1 MPGIHNGIG
10 TTFRRSAFGGTP
22 SGTDPNADAF
32 IAAWESATSDTLGA
46 TQKAVIN
53 EFVLMLKGNG
63 TTNSSDIWTLLTG
76 TSSVIL
82 PYIPKDD
89 SIAYYD
95 GYALD
100 LMSATSVVTWA
111 NFTAGDITPSYLK
124 GGALSGKYGIVS
136 VQPSDFDQN
145 SFAATFYARTFTSS
159 NNRAYGTTTNFGASD
174 NTFNLMP
181 FRVNQTSNSNGSA
194 IPATP
199 SVVTNRR
206 IASAS
211 VQQFVNG
218 VEVSSQSSSSS
229 TPNALDFYIHA
240 INNGGSPTLYNG
252 DEFAGFAFTV
262 GMTNDEIKDF
272 YEAIQYLNDNI
283 ITGGR

>member
-10 TTFRRSAFGGTP
+10 TTFRSWAFGGTP
-22 SGTDPNADAF
+22 SGTDPDADAF
-32 IAAWESATSDTLGA
+32 IAAWESATSDVLGVN
-46 TQKAVIN
+46 QKAVIN

-63 TTNSSDIWTLLTG
+63 TTNSSDIWTLLSG

-89 SIAYYD
+89 STAHYD

-100 LMSATSVVTWA
+100 LISATSVVTWA

-124 GGALSGKYGIVS
+124 GGSNKYGIVS
-136 VQPSDFDQN
+136 VQPADFDQN
-145 SFAATFYARTFTSS
+145 SFAATFYDRTFTSS
-159 NNRAYGTTTNFGASD
+159 NDRAYGTTTNFGASD

-181 FRVNQTSNSNGSA
+181 FRVNQTSNSTGSA

-206 IASAS
+206 IVSTD

-218 VEVSSQSSSSS
+218 VQVYSQGNGSS
-229 TPNALDFYIHA
+229 TPNALNFYIHA
-240 INNGGSPTLYNG
+240 INNGGSPASYND
-252 DEFAGFAFTV
+252 DEFATFAFTV

-272 YEAIQYLNDNI
+272 HEAILYLNDNI

>member
-1 MPGIHNGIG
+1 MS
-10 TTFRRSAFGGTP
+10 RRIVFYGYSY
-22 SGTDPNADAF
+22 SGVDPHAAAF
-32 IAAWESATSDTLGA
+32 IAAWESATSDLLGE

-63 TTNSSDIWTLLTG
+63 TTNSSDIWTLLAG

-89 SIAYYD
+89 STAYYA

-100 LMSATSVVTWA
+100 LISATPVVTWV
-111 NFTAGDITPSYLK
+111 NFTGGDITPSYLK
-124 GGALSGKYGIVS
+124 GGTGKYGIVS
-136 VQPSDFDQN
+136 VQPADFDQD
-145 SFAATFYARTFTSS
+145 SFAGTFYARTFTSS
-159 NNRAYGTTTNFGASD
+159 NNRAYGTTTNYGASD
-174 NTFNLMP
+174 NTFNLMA
-181 FRVNQTSNSNGSA
+181 FRVNATSGSFGAA

-206 IASAS
+206 ILSTS

-218 VEVSSQSSSSS
+218 VQVSSGGSSSS
-229 TPNALDFYIHA
+229 TPNALNFYIHA
-240 INNGGSPTLYNG
+240 MNNGGVLFRPNN
-252 DEFAGFAFTV
+252 DEFATFAFTV
-262 GMTNDEIKDF
+262 GLTTDEVKDF
-272 YEAIQYLNDNI
+272 HEAIKYLNDNI